1 MIYRACI
8 LIVFSLFIV
17 SSALSFFD
25 TDEYQDSLWLNVVIP
40 DADTVDIDV
49 PRYRI
54 AANTHPDASAFI
66 NDRQVKVYPSGAFV
80 GLIELKRGE
89 NEVTISAGFPSG
101 ERLTE
106 RFTLIRP
113 ELPTT
118 SPVEPLVIE
127 SHTMQP
133 SQDYWLHNDDILEVR
148 FKGSPGFEASF
159 DIEGVAADIPMREL
173 PPAQTG
179 GIGGIYT
186 GHYVA
191 QKGDYV
197 SDIPVRFR
205 LRNDDEEIIETES
218 PGLVSIMADRLPFI
232 AEAQGSRP
240 FFNVGLG
247 TDRLGGARLG
257 FIQPGVLLQI
267 DGKVGQMYRVRLS
280 DDMTAWVQ
288 SRFINILSSETP
300 PPRAMAGSISSAGSP
315 AADVVSLQLGKKL
328 PYLTQQLINPN
339 RIVVDIYG
347 VTSNTTW
354 VTHHLSAEGIRNI
367 TWEQV
372 STDQYR
378 LQIELNHPL
387 HWGYRIEYNE
397 FGNMYVIIRRPP
409 VLTDLENILQGRIIA
424 IDAGHGGTN
433 NGALGSTGAK
443 EKDITL
449 AISKNIEEILIEHG
463 ASVIMTRTDDYD
475 VSMANRVEKVL
486 SGDPDILVSI
496 HANSIGYG
504 TDPERVLGTSMYYKY
519 IGFKPLADIMYQKL
533 LDLGFGEFGVVGSFN
548 FTLNDMLEFPNVLVE
563 TAFMSHPEDEML
575 LLDVEMQKMIASA
588 VVEGLESYL
597 KLNKSNVFN

>member
-1 MIYRACI
+1 MINRAFISI
-8 LIVFSLFIV
+8 LLSFVIISP
-17 SSALSFFD
+17 ALSFFSA
-25 TDEYQDSLWLNVVIP
+25 DEYQDSLWLNVVIP
-40 DADTVDIDV
+40 EADTVNIDV

-66 NDRQVKVYPSGAFV
+66 NDRQVKVYPTGAFV
-80 GLIELKRGE
+80 GLVELKRGE

-106 RFTLIRP
+106 SFTIIRP

-127 SHTMQP
+127 SYGMQP
-133 SQDYWLHNDDILEVR
+133 SQDYWLHKGDILEVR
-148 FKGSPGFEASF
+148 FKGSPGFDASF
-159 DIEGVAADIPMREL
+159 DIEGVATDILMREL

-179 GIGGIYT
+179 GLGGIYT
-186 GHYVA
+186 GFYIV
-191 QKGDYV
+191 QKGDFA
-197 SDIPVRFR
+197 SDVPVRFR
-205 LRNDDEEIIETES
+205 LKKDDRNIVETES
-218 PGLVSIMADRLPFI
+218 PGLVSLMPDRLPFI
-232 AEAQGSRP
+232 AEAQGARP

-267 DGKVGQMYRVRLS
+267 DGKAGQMYRVRLS
-280 DDMTAWVQ
+280 DDMTAWIQ
-288 SRFINILSSETP
+288 SRFINIFSSETP
-300 PPRAMAGSISSAGSP
+300 PPRAMAGSISTAGSP

-387 HWGYRIEYNE
+387 HWGYRVEYTE
-397 FGNMYVIIRRPP
+397 FGNMYIIIRRPP
-409 VLTDLENILQGRIIA
+409 VFPDPDNILQGRIIA
-424 IDAGHGGTN
+424 VDAGHGGTSK
-433 NGALGSTGAK
+433 GALGTTGAM

-449 AISKNIEEILIEHG
+449 AISKYIEEMLIGHG

-475 VSMANRVEKVL
+475 VSMANRVEKIL
-486 SGDPDILVSI
+486 SGNPDILLSI
-496 HANSIGYG
+496 HANSIGYA

-533 LDLGFGEFGVVGSFN
+533 LDLGFAEFGVVGSFN
-548 FTLNDMLEFPNVLVE
+548 FLLNDFIEIPNVLVE

-575 LLDVEMQKMIASA
+575 LLDVEMQKRIARA

-597 KLNKSNVFN
+597 KMIK

>member
-1 MIYRACI
+1 MIYRASI
-8 LIVFSLFIV
+8 LIVLLSFIV
-17 SSALSFFD
+17 SSALSFLSA
-25 TDEYQDSLWLNVVIP
+25 DEYQDSLWLNVVIP
-40 DADTVDIDV
+40 EADTVNIDV

-66 NDRQVKVYPSGAFV
+66 NDRQVKVYPTGAFV
-80 GLIELKRGE
+80 GLVELKRGE

-106 RFTLIRP
+106 RFTIIRP

-127 SHTMQP
+127 SNGIQP
-133 SQDYWLHNDDILEVR
+133 TQDYWLHEGDILEVR
-148 FKGSPGFEASF
+148 FKGSPGFDASF
-159 DIEGVAADIPMREL
+159 DIEGVATDISMLEL

-186 GHYVA
+186 GFYVA
-191 QKGDYV
+191 QKGDFS
-197 SDIPVRFR
+197 SDVPVRFR
-205 LRNDDEEIIETES
+205 LRKDDRNIVETVS
-218 PGLVSIMADRLPFI
+218 PGLVSILGDRLPFI
-232 AEAQGSRP
+232 AEVQGTRP

-267 DGKVGQMYRVRLS
+267 DGKAGQMYRVRLS
-280 DDMTAWVQ
+280 DDMTAWIQ
-288 SRFINILSSETP
+288 SRFINIFSSETP
-300 PPRAMAGSISSAGSP
+300 PPRAMAGSISTAGSP

-328 PYLTQQLINPN
+328 PFLTQQLINPN

-378 LQIELNHPL
+378 LQIELNHSL
-387 HWGYRIEYNE
+387 HWGYRIEYSE
-397 FGNMYVIIRRPP
+397 FGNMYIIIRRPP
-409 VLTDLENILQGRIIA
+409 VFPDPENILQGRIIA
-424 IDAGHGGTN
+424 VDAGHGGTN
-433 NGALGSTGAK
+433 KGALGTTGAM

-449 AISKNIEEILIEHG
+449 AISKYIEEMLIGYG

-475 VSMANRVEKVL
+475 VSMANRVEKIL
-486 SGDPDILVSI
+486 SGNPDILVSI
-496 HANSIGYG
+496 HANSIGYA

-533 LDLGFGEFGVVGSFN
+533 LDLGFAEFGVVGSFN
-548 FTLNDMLEFPNVLVE
+548 FLLNDFIEIPNVLVE

-575 LLDVEMQKMIASA
+575 LLDVEMQKKIARA

-597 KLNKSNVFN
+597 KMIK

>member
-1 MIYRACI
+1 MIYRASI
-8 LIVFSLFIV
+8 LIVLLSFIV
-17 SSALSFFD
+17 SSALSFLSA
-25 TDEYQDSLWLNVVIP
+25 DEYQDSLWLNVVIP
-40 DADTVDIDV
+40 EADTVNIDV

-66 NDRQVKVYPSGAFV
+66 NDRQVKVYPTGAFV
-80 GLIELKRGE
+80 GLVELKRGE

-106 RFTLIRP
+106 RFTIIRP

-127 SHTMQP
+127 SNGIQP
-133 SQDYWLHNDDILEVR
+133 TQDYWLHEGDILEVR
-148 FKGSPGFEASF
+148 FKGSPGFDASF
-159 DIEGVAADIPMREL
+159 DIEGVATDISMLEL

-186 GHYVA
+186 GFYVA
-191 QKGDYV
+191 QKGDFS
-197 SDIPVRFR
+197 SDVPVRFR
-205 LRNDDEEIIETES
+205 LRKDDRNIVETVS
-218 PGLVSIMADRLPFI
+218 PGLVSILGDRLPFI
-232 AEAQGSRP
+232 AEVQGTRP

-267 DGKVGQMYRVRLS
+267 DGKAGQMYRVRLS
-280 DDMTAWVQ
+280 DDMTAWIQ
-288 SRFINILSSETP
+288 SRFINIFSSETP
-300 PPRAMAGSISSAGSP
+300 PPRAMAGSISTAGSP

-378 LQIELNHPL
+378 LQIELNHSL
-387 HWGYRIEYNE
+387 HWGYRIEYSE
-397 FGNMYVIIRRPP
+397 FGNMYIIIRRPP
-409 VLTDLENILQGRIIA
+409 VFPDPENILQGRIIA
-424 IDAGHGGTN
+424 VDAGHGGTN
-433 NGALGSTGAK
+433 KGALGTTGAM

-449 AISKNIEEILIEHG
+449 AISKYIEEMLIGYG

-475 VSMANRVEKVL
+475 VSMANRVEKIL
-486 SGDPDILVSI
+486 SGNPDILVSI
-496 HANSIGYG
+496 HANSIGYA

-533 LDLGFGEFGVVGSFN
+533 LDLGFAEFGVVGSFN
-548 FTLNDMLEFPNVLVE
+548 FLLNDFIEIPNVLVE

-575 LLDVEMQKMIASA
+575 LLDVEMQKKIARA

-597 KLNKSNVFN
+597 KMIK